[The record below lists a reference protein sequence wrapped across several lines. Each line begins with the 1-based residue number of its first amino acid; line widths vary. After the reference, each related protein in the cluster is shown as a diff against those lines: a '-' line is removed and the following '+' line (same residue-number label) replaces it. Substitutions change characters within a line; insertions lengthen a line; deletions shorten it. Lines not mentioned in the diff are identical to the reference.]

1 MVLCIVPITA
11 SAMAIFIDLKIVG
24 QAILTLEVEATD
36 SIDSIKEKI
45 RDKTGFSPDAQRL
58 FLGEKELENGRTLT
72 DYNIRKESTLLL
84 RLQKAIQ
91 LGADA
96 LSKNVNTATAPNR
109 AVAFCMAKPAWLRR
123 HFRKLSDRIRLF
135 S

>member
-109 AVAFCMAKPAWLRR
+109 AVAFCMAKHAWLRR

>member
-1 MVLCIVPITA
+1 MKKRLFSILLTLCLVLCIVPITA
-11 SAMAIFIDLKIVG
+11 SAMVIFIDLKIVG

-36 SIDSIKEKI
+36 SIDEVKEKI

-72 DYNIRKESTLLL
+72 DYNIRKESTLRL
-84 RLQKAIQ
+84 RLQRTIQ

-96 LSKNVNTATAPNR
+96 LNKTVNTASAPTVYFGQNHEN
-109 AVAFCMAKPAWLRR
+109 KYPPA
-123 HFRKLSDRIRLF
+123 
-135 S
+135 

>member
-58 FLGEKELENGRTLT
+58 FLGEKELESGRTLT
-72 DYNIRKESTLLL
+72 DYNIRK
-84 RLQKAIQ
+84 
-91 LGADA
+91 
-96 LSKNVNTATAPNR
+96 
-109 AVAFCMAKPAWLRR
+109 
-123 HFRKLSDRIRLF
+123 
-135 S
+135 